1 MKFLQHTAARWNISG
16 GTRASSAFS
25 LIEMLLV
32 IAVIGIMG
40 ALILTAV
47 TNATQDSRVVV
58 ARQQQAVLQNAL
70 NAWIAANS
78 TGTNSLADAQAAYT
92 AAGDKLSLLQNYL
105 QVGTYEHFLE
115 NSTGDTIQTDAM
127 KKAGLS
133 VTFSA
138 WSGAGYPAVELD

>member
-1 MKFLQHTAARWNISG
+1 MQQLQICLRHARG
-16 GTRASSAFS
+16 ACRTGAFT

-78 TGTNSLADAQAAYT
+78 TGTNSLADAQTAYSAAT
-92 AAGDKLSLLQNYL
+92 DKLALLQPYL
-105 QVGTYEHFLE
+105 QAGTYEHFTE
-115 NSTGDTIQTDAM
+115 NSSGSTIQTDAM

-138 WSGAGYPAVELD
+138 WSSGGYPAVELD